1 MIVYDK
7 LWDMMKKREISTYR
21 LRESHGFNTK
31 TIAKLRQNG
40 TVTTQTLNKLCT
52 ILDCELS
59 DIRRIEPASLEII
72 HSFSD
77 VNKRPCGKIH
87 RAVFKRN

>member
-21 LRESHGFNTK
+21 LRESH
-31 TIAKLRQNG
+31 IAKLRQNG

-59 DIRRIEPASLEII
+59 DIAEYKK
-72 HSFSD
+72 D
-77 VNKRPCGKIH
+77 
-87 RAVFKRN
+87 

>member
-1 MIVYDK
+1 MSRGEKMIVYDK

-21 LRESHGFNTK
+21 LRESHGFNTQ

-59 DIRRIEPASLEII
+59 DIAEYKK
-72 HSFSD
+72 D
-77 VNKRPCGKIH
+77 
-87 RAVFKRN
+87 

>member
-7 LWDMMKKREISTYR
+7 LWDVMEQKDISTYR

-40 TVTTQTLNKLCT
+40 NMNTSTLNKLCS
-52 ILDCELS
+52 ILDCELA
-59 DIRRIEPASLEII
+59 DIAEYKK
-72 HSFSD
+72 D
-77 VNKRPCGKIH
+77 
-87 RAVFKRN
+87 

>member
-1 MIVYDK
+1 MSRGEHMIIYDR
-7 LWDMMKKREISTYR
+7 LWDTMKRKGISTYR

-40 TVTTQTLNKLCT
+40 TVTTQTLNKLCS

-59 DIRRIEPASLEII
+59 DIAEYIK
-72 HSFSD
+72 
-77 VNKRPCGKIH
+77 N
-87 RAVFKRN
+87 

>member
-1 MIVYDK
+1 MSRGEKMIVYDK

-59 DIRRIEPASLEII
+59 DIA
-72 HSFSD
+72 D

-87 RAVFKRN
+87 RAVFLSEISR